1 MKNSVTIRMGAVW
14 DSVEFAGPSV
24 GTAEHASV
32 TIDRAKAKAGMS
44 GADRRDYDTDI
55 ANLVASHVG
64 IKDRRR
70 HRRNNKHKDRRR
82 GE

>member
-14 DSVEFAGPSV
+14 DSVKLAGPGV
-24 GTAEHASV
+24 GHVSV
-32 TIDRAKAKAGMS
+32 TIDRAKDKAGMS
-44 GADRRDYDTDI
+44 GAERRDYDTDI

-70 HRRNNKHKDRRR
+70 DRRANKYKDRRR